1 MSNGTEVSDRID
13 ALEARL
19 MYQDNTIEVLN
30 QTITEQW
37 REIDALKRQIARLS
51 DRLEQVQS
59 AGATGPADEPPP
71 HY

>member
-1 MSNGTEVSDRID
+1 MSDGRELSERID

-19 MYQDNTIEVLN
+19 MYQDDTIEVLN

-37 REIDALKRQIARLS
+37 REIDALKRQIARLGEQ
-51 DRLEQVQS
+51 LEQAQV
-59 AGATGPADEPPP
+59 GTEATGDEPPP